1 MNKPLTTT
9 LFALAFVVLFT
20 VACKKDEA
28 SPTPPT
34 NTQLLSQSSWTLLSA
49 TASGTDV
56 TNNAALTCFKDNII
70 TFSANGTFTI
80 NEGVNICSPT
90 TAGSFTWSF
99 QASETQLVLSAPLI
113 PGGSTTFTLATL
125 NSTNL
130 IISQNVTI
138 PPSPTAIPVAF
149 TFKH

>member
-1 MNKPLTTT
+1 MYKSFTTS
-9 LFALAFVVLFT
+9 LFALALVVLF
-20 VACKKDEA
+20 AGSCKKSDTA
-28 SPTPPT
+28 PLPLTK
-34 NTQLLSQSSWTLLSA
+34 TQLLSQSSWTFLSA

-70 TFSANGTFTI
+70 TFSSNGSFTI
-80 NEGVNICSPT
+80 NEGINICSPS

-113 PGGSTTFTLATL
+113 PGGSSTFTLVTL
-125 NSTNL
+125 NGTNL

-138 PPSPTAIPVAF
+138 PPSPTAIPVVF

>member
-1 MNKPLTTT
+1 MYKSFTTS
-9 LFALAFVVLFT
+9 LFALALVLVF
-20 VACKKDEA
+20 AGSCKKNEE
-28 SPTPPT
+28 SIPLPT
-34 NTQLLSQSSWTLLSA
+34 NTELLSQSSWTLLSA

-70 TFSANGTFTI
+70 TFSANGSFTI
-80 NEGVNICSPT
+80 NEGINICSPS

-113 PGGSTTFTLATL
+113 PGGSSTFTLVKL
-125 NSTNL
+125 DDTNL

-138 PPSPTAIPVAF
+138 PPSPTAILVVF

>member
-1 MNKPLTTT
+1 MNRYYTTSFFT
-9 LFALAFVVLFT
+9 LALVVLFT
-20 VACKKDEA
+20 VSCKKNET
-28 SPTPPT
+28 SPPPPT
-34 NTQLLSQSSWTLLSA
+34 NTELLSQSSWTLLSA

-56 TNNAALTCFKDNII
+56 TNNAALTCFKDNVI
-70 TFSANGTFTI
+70 TFAANGSFTI
-80 NEGVNICSPT
+80 NEGVNICSPS

-99 QASETQLVLSAPLI
+99 QSSETQLVLSAPLI
-113 PGGSTTFTLATL
+113 PGGSSTFTLVTL

-138 PPSPTAIPVAF
+138 PPSPTAIPVVF